1 MLRYLSV
8 RRYLPRWFKSEAG
21 DFYLTT
27 LAAATIAA
35 ELTYWAFHHWVSS

>member
-21 DFYLTT
+21 DFYLAT
-27 LAAATIAA
+27 LAVATIAA